1 MKENLIGQQFG
12 HLTVIDY
19 NENNKKWICKC
30 DCGNMTEV
38 VTSNLKL
45 GNTKSCGHL
54 KNAKGVRKHKD
65 INIMN
70 DKKDYQE
77 YIKELGQKI
86 KTYRIM
92 KEMSQQDLEDK
103 TGVSKRSIS
112 RLEQGESVQVDNLF
126 KILLALE
133 LGDNIELL
141 VPDQTKRPSFYL
153 EKTADKPKRVRK
165 KIEKSEFKWGDE
177 Q

>member
-1 MKENLIGQQFG
+1 MAHCYIIKALKRQ
-12 HLTVIDY
+12 
-19 NENNKKWICKC
+19 KWR
-30 DCGNMTEV
+30 D
-38 VTSNLKL
+38 
-45 GNTKSCGHL
+45 
-54 KNAKGVRKHKD
+54 
-65 INIMN
+65 IMN
-70 DKKDYQE
+70 NKKDYQE

>member
-1 MKENLIGQQFG
+1 M
-12 HLTVIDY
+12 
-19 NENNKKWICKC
+19 NN
-30 DCGNMTEV
+30 
-38 VTSNLKL
+38 
-45 GNTKSCGHL
+45 
-54 KNAKGVRKHKD
+54 
-65 INIMN
+65 
-70 DKKDYQE
+70 KKDYQE
-77 YIKELGQKI
+77 YIRELGQKI

-103 TGVSKRSIS
+103 TGVSRRSIS

-133 LGDNIELL
+133 LGENIELL

-153 EKTADKPKRVRK
+153 EKEDDKPKRVRK
-165 KIEKSEFKWGDE
+165 RTEKGKFKWGDE

>member
-1 MKENLIGQQFG
+1 MLFRSYIIKTLKRQ
-12 HLTVIDY
+12 
-19 NENNKKWICKC
+19 KWR
-30 DCGNMTEV
+30 D
-38 VTSNLKL
+38 
-45 GNTKSCGHL
+45 
-54 KNAKGVRKHKD
+54 
-65 INIMN
+65 IMN

>member
-1 MKENLIGQQFG
+1 M
-12 HLTVIDY
+12 
-19 NENNKKWICKC
+19 NKQ
-30 DCGNMTEV
+30 
-38 VTSNLKL
+38 
-45 GNTKSCGHL
+45 
-54 KNAKGVRKHKD
+54 
-65 INIMN
+65 
-70 DKKDYQE
+70 KDYQE
-77 YIKELGQKI
+77 YIRELGQKI

-92 KEMSQQDLEDK
+92 KELSQQNLEDK

-126 KILLALE
+126 KILLALD

-153 EKTADKPKRVRK
+153 DKTDNKPKRVRK
-165 KIEKSEFKWGDE
+165 KTEKNEFKWGDE

>member
-1 MKENLIGQQFG
+1 
-12 HLTVIDY
+12 
-19 NENNKKWICKC
+19 
-30 DCGNMTEV
+30 
-38 VTSNLKL
+38 
-45 GNTKSCGHL
+45 
-54 KNAKGVRKHKD
+54 
-65 INIMN
+65 MN

-126 KILLALE
+126 KILLGLE

-153 EKTADKPKRVRK
+153 EKTVDKPKRVRK
-165 KIEKSEFKWGDE
+165 KIKKGGFKWGDE